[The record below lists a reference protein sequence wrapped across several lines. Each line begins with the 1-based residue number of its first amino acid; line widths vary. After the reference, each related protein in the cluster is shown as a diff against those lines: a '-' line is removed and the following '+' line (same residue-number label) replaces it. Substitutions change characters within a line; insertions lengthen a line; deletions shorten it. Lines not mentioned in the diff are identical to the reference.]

1 MNIRKACVKDVPKLV
16 ELAMQLQKIENSF
29 SSRVVCGQKT
39 KEFFEMVFSKYLN
52 DKDHIYLI
60 AEEKGIMG
68 LAFGW
73 KENIHPIYKN
83 EFVGYIADVIVD
95 EKERGKGI
103 GKELTKQ
110 LEVEFKKMGLKET
123 KLIVQKDN
131 KKAHKLWKKLG
142 YEDLYIEMRKD
153 F

>member
-1 MNIRKACVKDVPKLV
+1 MNIRKACAEDIPKLV

-29 SSRVVCGQKT
+29 SSRVICGHKT

-52 DKDHIYLI
+52 DEDYIFLV
-60 AEEKGIMG
+60 AEEENIIG

-110 LEVEFKKMGLKET
+110 LEEEFKKMGLKET

-131 KKAHKLWKKLG
+131 KKAHKLWEKLG

-153 F
+153 L

>member
-1 MNIRKACVKDVPKLV
+1 MNIRQANNEDIASMV

-29 SSRVVCGQKT
+29 SSRVVCGNKT
-39 KEFFEMVFSKYLN
+39 KEFFEMVFSKYLD
-52 DKDHIYLI
+52 DKDYIFLV
-60 AEEKGIMG
+60 AEEEGIVG

-73 KENIHPIYKN
+73 KENIYPVYKN

-110 LEVEFKKMGLKET
+110 LEEEFKKMGLKET

-131 KKAHKLWKKLG
+131 KKAHKLWEKLG

-153 F
+153 L